1 MSQQGPILVVSTA
14 RRPSFAATLDLGRLF
29 PVVETE
35 WADAVR
41 AVEQVQ
47 PAAVL
52 AATSDTDAA
61 GLAELAARVAARQ
74 PYLPLI
80 SVDPRVPHPDNVIPF
95 FQSQTS
101 QTPDGGSDRLVA
113 RLRAALRVRSL
124 HATVMRRL
132 VPATP
137 MALSHIDPARD
148 ATVLLIGRGGAYPT
162 LSVALG
168 ERTGV
173 VGALSIE
180 AAAKHLN
187 VRDIDGIVLGEGFSP
202 RVVDAFLTVLTEDA
216 RFRNLPVVVTADDL
230 APAYD
235 LPNLEI
241 VSDDSAQVVSTVLPL
256 IRQHAFEAHLSR
268 TLKAIDAD
276 GLIDAR
282 TGLLTPEA
290 FERDFASAIYQTQQR
305 GGGLSVAR
313 FAFDPGTSPR
323 AVRRRADHQP
333 PDAANGFRR
342 RAGGRLGGRGR
353 RRYRSEHR
361 PHRRTAAVQ
370 RDAPYLARQA
380 RHTGGTGCDGRNPGV
395 EGFREVAAGVVRERR
410 GSPRRVVIVLSTSL
424 IKTRFRCHCRP
435 RTPRS
440 LQAILKLACK
450 AFDFP

>member
-14 RRPSFAATLDLGRLF
+14 RRPSFAATLDLARLF

-35 WADAVR
+35 WADAAH

-52 AATSDTDAA
+52 AATSDTDEA

-80 SVDPRVPHPDNVIPF
+80 SVDPQAPHPDNVIPF
-95 FQSQTS
+95 FQSQ
-101 QTPDGGSDRLVA
+101 GGSSDRLVA

-132 VPATP
+132 EPATP
-137 MALSHIDPARD
+137 MALSDIDPARD

-162 LSVALG
+162 LSVTLG

-187 VRDIDGIVLGEGFSP
+187 VRDIDGIVLGEGFSS
-202 RVVDAFLTVLTEDA
+202 RVIDAFLTVLTEDT
-216 RFRNLPVVVTADDL
+216 RFRNLPVVVTAGDL
-230 APAYD
+230 ARTYD
-235 LPNLEI
+235 LPNLEV
-241 VSDDSAQVVSTVLPL
+241 VSDDVVQVVATALPL
-256 IRQHAFEAHLSR
+256 IRQHAFEALLSR
-268 TLKAIDAD
+268 TLKAIDAE

-282 TGLLTPEA
+282 TGLLTREA

-313 FAFDPGTSPR
+313 FAFDPEHPR
-323 AVRRRADHQP
+323 AQFDGARIISRLMRQMDFGAAQEDGSVVVVFAETDLKTAHTIARRLSSVMRHTSHGNRDE
-333 PDAANGFRR
+333 
-342 RAGGRLGGRGR
+342 
-353 RRYRSEHR
+353 RSEPTVTVATLLPNDSAKSLRSRLQEEAHR
-361 PHRRTAAVQ
+361 AA
-370 RDAPYLARQA
+370 
-380 RHTGGTGCDGRNPGV
+380 
-395 EGFREVAAGVVRERR
+395 
-410 GSPRRVVIVLSTSL
+410 S
-424 IKTRFRCHCRP
+424 
-435 RTPRS
+435 
-440 LQAILKLACK
+440 
-450 AFDFP
+450 

>member
-14 RRPSFAATLDLGRLF
+14 RRPSFAATLDVGRLF
-29 PVVETE
+29 PVIETE

-52 AATSDTDAA
+52 AATSDTDEA

-80 SVDPRVPHPDNVIPF
+80 SVDPQLPHPDNVIPF
-95 FQSQTS
+95 FQTQ
-101 QTPDGGSDRLVA
+101 GGADRLVA

-132 VPATP
+132 EPATP
-137 MALSHIDPARD
+137 MALPQIDPARD

-187 VRDIDGIVLGEGFSP
+187 IRDIDGIVLGEGFSP
-202 RVVDAFLTVLTEDA
+202 RVIDAFLTVLTEDA
-216 RFRNLPVVVTADDL
+216 RFRNLPVVVTAGDL

-235 LPNLEI
+235 LPNLEV
-241 VSDDSAQVVSTVLPL
+241 VSDDATQVVATALPL

-282 TGLLTPEA
+282 TGLLTSEA

-313 FAFDPGTSPR
+313 FAFDPEHPR
-323 AVRRRADHQP
+323 AQFDGARIISRLMRQMDFGAAQEDGSVVVVFAETDLKTAHTIARRLSTVMRHTSHGQRDE
-333 PDAANGFRR
+333 
-342 RAGGRLGGRGR
+342 
-353 RRYRSEHR
+353 RSEPAVTVATLLPNDSAKSLR
-361 PHRRTAAVQ
+361 SRLQEEAQRAA
-370 RDAPYLARQA
+370 
-380 RHTGGTGCDGRNPGV
+380 
-395 EGFREVAAGVVRERR
+395 
-410 GSPRRVVIVLSTSL
+410 S
-424 IKTRFRCHCRP
+424 
-435 RTPRS
+435 
-440 LQAILKLACK
+440 
-450 AFDFP
+450 

>member
-14 RRPSFAATLDLGRLF
+14 RRPSFAATLDVGRLF

-52 AATSDTDAA
+52 AATADTDAA

-80 SVDPRVPHPDNVIPF
+80 AVDPRLPHPDNVIPF
-95 FQSQTS
+95 FQSQIPQTQTS
-101 QTPDGGSDRLVA
+101 QTQGGSGSDRLLA

-202 RVVDAFLTVLTEDA
+202 RVIDAFLTVLTEDA
-216 RFRNLPVVVTADDL
+216 RFRNLPVVVAAGDL
-230 APAYD
+230 APTYD
-235 LPNLEI
+235 LPNLEV
-241 VSDDSAQVVSTVLPL
+241 VSDDAAQVVATALPL

-282 TGLLTPEA
+282 TGLLTREA

-313 FAFDPGTSPR
+313 FAFDPEHPR
-323 AVRRRADHQP
+323 AQFDGARIISRLMRQMDFGAAQGDGSVVVVFAETDLKTAHTIARRLSSVMRHTSH
-333 PDAANGFRR
+333 G
-342 RAGGRLGGRGR
+342 
-353 RRYRSEHR
+353 
-361 PHRRTAAVQ
+361 Q
-370 RDAPYLARQA
+370 RDAHSEP
-380 RHTGGTGCDGRNPGV
+380 TVT
-395 EGFREVAAGVVRERR
+395 VATLLPNDSAK
-410 GSPRRVVIVLSTSL
+410 SL
-424 IKTRFRCHCRP
+424 HSR
-435 RTPRS
+435 
-440 LQAILKLACK
+440 LQEEAHRA
-450 AFDFP
+450 AS

>member
-14 RRPSFAATLDLGRLF
+14 RRPSFAATLDLAKLF

-95 FQSQTS
+95 FQSQTL
-101 QTPDGGSDRLVA
+101 QTQGGSDRLVA

-132 VPATP
+132 VPAAS

-202 RVVDAFLTVLTEDA
+202 RVIDAFLTVLTEDA
-216 RFRNLPVVVTADDL
+216 RFRNLPVVVTAGDL

-235 LPNLEI
+235 LPNLEV
-241 VSDDSAQVVSTVLPL
+241 VSDDAAQAVATVLPL

-268 TLKAIDAD
+268 TLKAVDAD

-282 TGLLTPEA
+282 TGLLTREA

-313 FAFDPGTSPR
+313 FAFDPEHPR
-323 AVRRRADHQP
+323 AQFDGARIISRLMRQMDFGAAHEDGSVVVVFAETDLKTAHTIARRLSSVMRHTSHGNR
-333 PDAANGFRR
+333 DA
-342 RAGGRLGGRGR
+342 
-353 RRYRSEHR
+353 RSEPAVTVATLLPNDSAKSLRSRLQEEAHR
-361 PHRRTAAVQ
+361 AA
-370 RDAPYLARQA
+370 
-380 RHTGGTGCDGRNPGV
+380 
-395 EGFREVAAGVVRERR
+395 
-410 GSPRRVVIVLSTSL
+410 S
-424 IKTRFRCHCRP
+424 
-435 RTPRS
+435 
-440 LQAILKLACK
+440 
-450 AFDFP
+450 

>member
-14 RRPSFAATLDLGRLF
+14 RRPSFAATLDVGRLF

-52 AATSDTDAA
+52 AATADTDDA

-80 SVDPRVPHPDNVIPF
+80 AVDPQVPHPDNVIAF
-95 FQSQTS
+95 FQSKVS
-101 QTPDGGSDRLVA
+101 QTQGGSDRLVA

-137 MALSHIDPARD
+137 MAPSHIDPARD

-202 RVVDAFLTVLTEDA
+202 RVIDAFLTVLTEDA
-216 RFRNLPVVVTADDL
+216 RFRNLPVIVTANDL

-241 VSDDSAQVVSTVLPL
+241 VADDAAQVVATALPL

-282 TGLLTPEA
+282 TGLLTREA
-290 FERDFASAIYQTQQR
+290 FDRDFASAIYQTQQR

-313 FAFDPGTSPR
+313 FAFDPEHPR
-323 AVRRRADHQP
+323 AQFDGARIISRLMRQMDFGAAQEDGSVVVVFAETDLKTAHTIARRLSSVMRHTSH
-333 PDAANGFRR
+333 G
-342 RAGGRLGGRGR
+342 
-353 RRYRSEHR
+353 
-361 PHRRTAAVQ
+361 T
-370 RDAPYLARQA
+370 RDARAEPSV
-380 RHTGGTGCDGRNPGV
+380 T
-395 EGFREVAAGVVRERR
+395 VATLLPNDSAK
-410 GSPRRVVIVLSTSL
+410 SL
-424 IKTRFRCHCRP
+424 RMR
-435 RTPRS
+435 
-440 LQAILKLACK
+440 LQEEAHRA
-450 AFDFP
+450 AS